1 MDMFQ
6 GRPNRDSE
14 IILVGRS
21 NVGKS
26 TLMRKITGHAF
37 RTGKKPGVTRKPNFY
52 DFSAHNFLITD
63 LPGFGFMSGV
73 ENTYR
78 ETIKTDVVQYIESN
92 SNSILAAI
100 LVIDGNSA
108 IEIID
113 RHVSRGDVPHDIDF
127 YNFLIDL
134 EIPTILA
141 INKIDKINNLD
152 ATLDDISTSFGL
164 PSPWQQWSDII
175 APICAKKDDLS
186 SLLSILRT
194 ILHDAKHD
202 DFLQYFK

>member
-52 DFSAHNFLITD
+52 DVSAHNFLITD

>member
-26 TLMRKITGHAF
+26 TLMRKITGRAF

-73 ENTYR
+73 ENAYR
-78 ETIKTDVVQYIESN
+78 ETIKTDVCLLY
-92 SNSILAAI
+92 
-100 LVIDGNSA
+100 
-108 IEIID
+108 
-113 RHVSRGDVPHDIDF
+113 
-127 YNFLIDL
+127 
-134 EIPTILA
+134 
-141 INKIDKINNLD
+141 
-152 ATLDDISTSFGL
+152 TS
-164 PSPWQQWSDII
+164 PSPRD
-175 APICAKKDDLS
+175 
-186 SLLSILRT
+186 
-194 ILHDAKHD
+194 
-202 DFLQYFK
+202 

>member
-6 GRPNRDSE
+6 GRPARNSE

-26 TLMRKITGHAF
+26 TLMRNITGRAF
-37 RTGKKPGVTRKPNFY
+37 RIGKKPGVTRKPNFY
-52 DFSAHNFLITD
+52 DHPQHNFLITD

-73 ENTYR
+73 ERTYR
-78 ETIKTDVVQYIESN
+78 ETIKTDVVQYVESN
-92 SNSILAAI
+92 SNSILAAV
-100 LVIDGNSA
+100 LVIDGNSV

-113 RHVSRGDVPHDIDF
+113 RHLSRGDIPHDIDF

-152 ATLDDISTSFGL
+152 ASLDTISTSFGL
-164 PSPWQQWSDII
+164 PQPWKQWSDII
-175 APICAKKDDLS
+175 APISAKKGDLS
-186 SLLSILRT
+186 SMLSILRT
-194 ILHDAKHD
+194 LLHDAKHD
-202 DFLQYFK
+202 DLLQFFK